1 MCVCVRSRVFVWDW
15 RVRLPPLWG
24 LPFSKGKWFSTH
36 YPATVGQ
43 ILMTFLADPHEISI
57 PMKGWKSH
65 PSSTS
70 ARACLQNSYCA
81 HSRWTKCGSFFL
93 SGIFLI
99 CWETIAT
106 LRDPPAMLGEHL
118 RQKQSPR
125 PSLKPKNFAKNVTG
139 VATKWPRILSNFVK
153 WPIQPLSKIFWTQK
167 KIAKI
172 FFFEKARH
180 LAPA

>member
-1 MCVCVRSRVFVWDW
+1 
-15 RVRLPPLWG
+15 
-24 LPFSKGKWFSTH
+24 
-36 YPATVGQ
+36 
-43 ILMTFLADPHEISI
+43 
-57 PMKGWKSH
+57 MKGWKSH

-81 HSRWTKCGSFFL
+81 HSRWTKCGSVFL
-93 SGIFLI
+93 SGNFLI

-125 PSLKPKNFAKNVTG
+125 PSLKPKNFAKNLTG

-172 FFFEKARH
+172 FFFLKKQGTSPQHKYCYLDLVIWQVFQEGSTLLCYFSLFLGCWNIDHSLLGQLRD
-180 LAPA
+180 